1 MMTVSIAVTDD
12 LDMHRTMLKNSLSEL
27 ARSTKQF
34 EFKVVGEYPEGQSL
48 CKALP
53 KADLYTLDI
62 RMPTQDGLTTL
73 LFLRRRHMI
82 RAPICMASS
91 EDEHNVSRFAA
102 ASVMPEAKTMTFEQ
116 KIALMAK
123 VETRVLS
130 GVTEAGKIN
139 SLLGG
144 CEALQLD
151 PRRYAQHLGANGFLH
166 KPYRPEEVHRIIPA
180 VLNGKSFTA

>member
-1 MMTVSIAVTDD
+1 MMTVSVAVTDD

-27 ARSTKQF
+27 ARSTKQYD
-34 EFKVVGEYPEGQSL
+34 FKVVGEFPDGQAL
-48 CKALP
+48 CRGLP
-53 KADLYTLDI
+53 KADLFTLDI
-62 RMPTQDGLTTL
+62 RMPVQDGLTTL
-73 LFLRRRHMI
+73 LFLRRKHLI

-91 EDEHNVSRFAA
+91 EDENNVSRFAS
-102 ASVMPEAKTMTFEQ
+102 ASVMPEAKSMTFEQ

-123 VETRVLS
+123 VEMRVLS
-130 GVTEAGKIN
+130 GVAEPGKIN

-166 KPYRPEEVHRIIPA
+166 KPYRPEEVLRILPA

>member
-1 MMTVSIAVTDD
+1 MMTVTVALTDD
-12 LDMHRTMLKNSLSEL
+12 LEMHRTILKSSLSKL
-27 ARSTKQF
+27 ARTTKQF
-34 EFKVVGEYPEGQSL
+34 EFKVVGEFPEGQSL
-48 CKALP
+48 CQALP

-73 LFLRRRHMI
+73 LFLRRRHLI
-82 RAPICMASS
+82 KAPICMASS
-91 EDEHNVSRFAA
+91 EDEHNVSRFAS
-102 ASVMPEAKTMTFEQ
+102 ASVMPEAKSMTFEQ
-116 KIALMAK
+116 KLALMAK
-123 VETRVLS
+123 VEARVMI
-130 GVTEAGKIN
+130 GTVEPGKIN

-166 KPYRPEEVHRIIPA
+166 KPYRPDEVHRIIPA